1 MRGRERGPAGR
12 AVDPRMGEP
21 AQPSLYADPLIY
33 DVLHGPGTAEE
44 ADAIERIAARFV
56 EKDPARMV
64 YLEPACGTARIL
76 RALARRGRRV
86 AGFDLSDS
94 MIAFARER
102 LASIAPEP
110 GARAF
115 VADMARFAGELDRAS
130 IDCAFCTI
138 NTIRHL
144 PDDESMRAC
153 LGEMARVLTPR
164 GVFIVGIN
172 LSDWRIEGAT
182 EDVWDARRGSMR
194 VRQIVQYLPPTDAAS
209 ARRRRE
215 RVISH
220 VTVETPTRVV
230 HDDCA
235 YDLRCYSEAQ
245 WCELVERSAMVELGV
260 VDERARDVEAPAP
273 TYALRVLGRR
283 KR

>member
-1 MRGRERGPAGR
+1 MSPAPRNSR
-12 AVDPRMGEP
+12 ARVAGGAV
-21 AQPSLYADPLIY
+21 AQPSLYADALVY

-44 ADAIERIAARFV
+44 ADAIERIAARFT
-56 EKDPARMV
+56 EKDPGTLA

-76 RALARRGRRV
+76 RTLARRGRRV
-86 AGFDLSDS
+86 AGFDLSED

-102 LASIAPEP
+102 LAAIASEDR
-110 GARAF
+110 ARAF
-115 VADMARFAGELDRAS
+115 VADMTEFANELGPGT

-153 LGEMARVLTPR
+153 LGEVARTLTPR
-164 GVFIVGIN
+164 GVFVVGLN
-172 LSDWRIEGAT
+172 LSDWRVEGES
-182 EDVWDARRGSMR
+182 EDPWDARRGSMR
-194 VRQIVQYLPPTDAAS
+194 VHQIVQYLPPSDAQS
-209 ARRRRE
+209 ARRRLE

-220 VTVETPTRVV
+220 VTVETPSRVV

-245 WCELVERSAMVELGV
+245 WQELLEKSALAEVGV
-260 VDERARDVEAPAP
+260 VDERANDIEAPAP
-273 TYALRVLGRR
+273 TYALRVLARR
-283 KR
+283 KQ

>member
-1 MRGRERGPAGR
+1 MSRARSAGSE
-12 AVDPRMGEP
+12 A
-21 AQPSLYADPLIY
+21 AQPSLYTDPLVY

-56 EKDPARMV
+56 EKDPAKMA

-76 RALARRGRRV
+76 RAMARRGRRV
-86 AGFDLSDS
+86 VGFDLSET

-102 LASIAPEP
+102 LAAITPEP
-110 GARAF
+110 RARAF
-115 VADMARFAGELDRAS
+115 VADMTGFARELDRAS

-153 LGEMARVLTPR
+153 FGEMARALTPR
-164 GVFIVGIN
+164 GVFIVGLN
-172 LSDWRIEGAT
+172 LSDWRVEGET
-182 EDVWDARRGSMR
+182 EDLWDARRGSMR
-194 VRQIVQYLPPTDAAS
+194 VRQIVQYMPPSDAAS
-209 ARRRRE
+209 ARRRFE

-220 VTVETPTRVV
+220 VTVETPSRVV

-245 WCELVERSAMVELGV
+245 WAELVDRSALVEVGV

-273 TYALRVLGRR
+273 TYALRVLARR